1 MEGVLRG
8 KYGCRVQCSFNNRKI
23 FTHRID
29 GQTSIAVENL
39 YIYKEYKSIST
50 KFKMGDETK

>member
-1 MEGVLRG
+1 MEGVLRV

-39 YIYKEYKSIST
+39 YIKNT
-50 KFKMGDETK
+50 KVFQQNLRWEMKQNE